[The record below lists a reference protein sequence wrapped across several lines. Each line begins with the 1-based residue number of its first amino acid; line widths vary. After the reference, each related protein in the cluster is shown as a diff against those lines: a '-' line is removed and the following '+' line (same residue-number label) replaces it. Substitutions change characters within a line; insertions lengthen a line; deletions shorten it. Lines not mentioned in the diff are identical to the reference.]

1 MDSYVSIYPYR
12 IFQYVMEPDKV
23 IENFQWIRV
32 DHGQVTTVMNEGKER
47 TLMV

>member
-1 MDSYVSIYPYR
+1 
-12 IFQYVMEPDKV
+12 MEPDKV
-23 IENFQWIRV
+23 IETFQWIRV